1 MINLV
6 AFVITVVTT
15 LLVVSFVVTIS
26 IFEDA
31 VSTYSAFVGGD
42 NQNSIIIACG
52 YNPASSPATLATS
65 EQLTKGATT
74 RTVDVS

>member
-1 MINLV
+1 MCKYKIKHRIPIKMINLV

-31 VSTYSAFVGGD
+31 VSTYSAFVGG
-42 NQNSIIIACG
+42 AERF
-52 YNPASSPATLATS
+52 Y
-65 EQLTKGATT
+65 
-74 RTVDVS
+74 